1 MPLQWHVFLCIYQ
14 QNTFP
19 WNQSDIVLYVNC
31 IMFSVSSCIFLKHWL
46 RTETHLRLPA
56 FVWGFEW
63 QVWKIVRTKSYST
76 EGGLPRSER
85 WVAKTTTIFCITLSP
100 LISTSKLCQFPH
112 WYNLVMQYV
121 MTSDDCCIAQWA
133 KSGFFVQ
140 WVYWVYLFSQNTR
153 PLCNAAMYEQV

>member
-112 WYNLVMQYV
+112 WYNLVLQCRDIRRLLHCEAATCAESRDM
-121 MTSDDCCIAQWA
+121 AQGW
-133 KSGFFVQ
+133 SF
-140 WVYWVYLFSQNTR
+140 Y
-153 PLCNAAMYEQV
+153 NAFTVAVSMPM

>member
-1 MPLQWHVFLCIYQ
+1 MPLQWHAFLCIYQ

-19 WNQSDIVLYVNC
+19 WNQLDIVLYVNC
-31 IMFSVSSCIFLKHWL
+31 IMLSVSSCIFLKHWL

-76 EGGLPRSER
+76 EGGLPRSGWR
-85 WVAKTTTIFCITLSP
+85 VAKTTTIFCITLSP

-112 WYNLVMQYV
+112 WCILLQCRDIRRLLHCEAATCAASHDMAQGWSFYNACTFALSIPM
-121 MTSDDCCIAQWA
+121 
-133 KSGFFVQ
+133 
-140 WVYWVYLFSQNTR
+140 
-153 PLCNAAMYEQV
+153 

>member
-76 EGGLPRSER
+76 EGWLPRSER

-112 WYNLVMQYV
+112 WYILLQCVV
-121 MTSDDCCIAQWA
+121 TSDGCCIVRLQPALHRVTWLRGGHSTMLIQWQYRFQCRH
-133 KSGFFVQ
+133 KS
-140 WVYWVYLFSQNTR
+140 
-153 PLCNAAMYEQV
+153 C